1 MALRTVVLTL
11 ALALVAT
18 VTFASAAGE
27 EEGAAA
33 EREMVMDPSTGEMIS
48 APEYG
53 GTFTYALK
61 EEPASTDTV
70 VSGVWGHHIV
80 DKVVEMPTIQD
91 WSTPR
96 DEFDF
101 VISDPP
107 AYTIGHLAESW
118 SQPDPLTYVLNIRQ
132 GVRWHDKA
140 PANGRLLTAEDIEF
154 NYHRVLGLGS
164 GFTERSEHAGIW
176 AGIEVESVT
185 ATDGSTVE
193 IKLAAPSL
201 AALRAIIQGSLNFI
215 YAPEVIRAKG
225 DADDWRD
232 LVGTG
237 PYSLTDWTKGSSVTW
252 DKNPDYW
259 RFDEKFPE
267 NRLPYFD
274 EIRALI
280 MPEVSTYISALRTGQ
295 IDYIGPSSATE
306 LRSIDQLESLQRTN
320 PALVVY
326 PFTLG
331 SNSQVGMNTQVEPF
345 SDIRVRKAM
354 QMALNLDEINQGFF
368 RGTADA
374 IPQGALSR
382 TSTAATPFD
391 EWPADVKKVFEY
403 DPAGAEAL
411 LDEAGY
417 PRGADGVRFTTE
429 FMHLARYDL
438 NYTELLIS
446 YWDAIGVKVEADVQ
460 PLAEFVARRQDRNF
474 ELINAE
480 GAGEGNPLIHVK
492 RFIPSTSWNT
502 ANADD
507 EWYNAKFAEAMAAS
521 TLEEHYTAL
530 GELDMYSIEQFWSV
544 LGPGG
549 SRFALAQPWVV
560 GFNGEAGLGSAAL
573 SVVFSRLWFDSSLK
587 P

>member
-1 MALRTVVLTL
+1 MTPRPIALTL
-11 ALALVAT
+11 AFALVAT
-18 VTFASAAGE
+18 VTFAGAAGE

-33 EREMVMDPSTGEMIS
+33 EREMVRDPSTGEMIS

-61 EEPASTDTV
+61 EEPASTDVV

-101 VISDPP
+101 VMPDPP

-201 AALRAIIQGSLNFI
+201 AALPAIIQGSLNFI

-237 PYSLTDWTKGSSVTW
+237 PYSITDWTKGSSVTW

-274 EIRALI
+274 QIRALI

-295 IDYIGPSSATE
+295 IDYIGSSSATE

-320 PALVVY
+320 PELVVY

-345 SDIRVRKAM
+345 S
-354 QMALNLDEINQGFF
+354 
-368 RGTADA
+368 
-374 IPQGALSR
+374 
-382 TSTAATPFD
+382 
-391 EWPADVKKVFEY
+391 
-403 DPAGAEAL
+403 
-411 LDEAGY
+411 GY
-417 PRGADGVRFTTE
+417 PGTQGDADGPQPR
-429 FMHLARYDL
+429 RDQP
-438 NYTELLIS
+438 
-446 YWDAIGVKVEADVQ
+446 GVL
-460 PLAEFVARRQDRNF
+460 PGLR
-474 ELINAE
+474 
-480 GAGEGNPLIHVK
+480 GCHP
-492 RFIPSTSWNT
+492 
-502 ANADD
+502 
-507 EWYNAKFAEAMAAS
+507 
-521 TLEEHYTAL
+521 
-530 GELDMYSIEQFWSV
+530 
-544 LGPGG
+544 PGG
-549 SRFALAQPWVV
+549 VEPHLDRGDPVRRV
-560 GFNGEAGLGSAAL
+560 AGRCQEG
-573 SVVFSRLWFDSSLK
+573 VRV
-587 P
+587 